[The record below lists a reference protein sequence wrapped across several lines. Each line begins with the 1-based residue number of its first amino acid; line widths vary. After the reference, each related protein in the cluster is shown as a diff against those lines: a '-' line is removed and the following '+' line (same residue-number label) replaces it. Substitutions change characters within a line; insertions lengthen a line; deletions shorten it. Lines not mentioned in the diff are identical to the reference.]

1 MLKRVSALF
10 LIQVACACAS
20 YKKPL
25 PALAPAQ
32 AASAPQVFKFS
43 DKARQTR
50 LATIVFDLP
59 MGHRYGEAAA
69 GYDGHCMR
77 KEPLVNTKGRFQ
89 YDVSKYADLFTSV
102 MKSHGYPVD
111 DEVEL
116 FENSKEHVADLK
128 IGARITDAT
137 LNVCYPESYKNDLK
151 ATGSA
156 YLKVEWSIYSTLEKK
171 VVLVSRSE
179 GSTYTD
185 VESTIGEAGILRP
198 ALADALEKLAVDAK
212 YRQIV
217 DPPASMTELAKAT
230 AGRIKIKHV
239 KEFSGDLKSHID
251 LIKAA
256 VATITA
262 NRGTGSG
269 FVISGLRWAVA
280 ILSIGFSLTIVAA
293 VHLYPLTPVAGLLC
307 LAVIFSGAFL
317 GWRGSLA
324 AAIGESALLIA
335 LVHLDCKGLMALPVS
350 RQKIV
355 EGNEVFAIG
364 TPLSE
369 KLQFSVTKGVVS
381 GIRKIDELDYI
392 QSDVSVHPGSSGGPL
407 LDSKGNAVG
416 VTSLGSAAGSVPVG
430 LNFFIP
436 LADIDKYVPVEF
448 E

>member
-69 GYDGHCMR
+69 GYDGHCMC

-269 FVISGLRWAVA
+269 FVISEDGAVVTA
-280 ILSIGFSLTIVAA
+280 EHVVSGSKFVKVNTASGKECYGEVVAA
-293 VHLYPLTPVAGLLC
+293 SKQRDLAIIRLDCAGLTP
-307 LAVIFSGAFL
+307 
-317 GWRGSLA
+317 
-324 AAIGESALLIA
+324 
-335 LVHLDCKGLMALPVS
+335 LPVN
-350 RQKIV
+350 RHKLV
-355 EGNEVFAIG
+355 EGGEVYAIG

-416 VTSLGSAAGSVPVG
+416 VTSLGIAAGSVPVG